1 MRVLVITPI
10 LLFACLTTSAQTLKF
25 SYLFE
30 YKTDPAKA
38 WNRDL
43 SLCVEVDSLGV
54 LCYSEN
60 EYLRDSIGYTII
72 DAGLGHYV
80 AHDEKKRFP
89 YGVQWSI
96 FGNPSIGKFTHY
108 DYYITL
114 NFTTEDYYQTP
125 QWEISEDTE
134 EICGYLCRKAV
145 SNHYGRLW
153 TVWYA
158 EEIPVGAG
166 PWLLWGTPG
175 MILKAEDSEMLFRF
189 TCERVL
195 MTDFNRRSPVLS
207 HIDRRCSDSAA
218 IIMTGSMKEVEA
230 LRTKYN
236 RDVQAYYDIMGFQIR
251 GFDADG
257 KPMELPKY
265 RPYIPLI
272 PDEYWKEAH

>member
-1 MRVLVITPI
+1 MRVLVVTPI
-10 LLFACLTTSAQTLKF
+10 LLFACLTTSAQTLIF

-60 EYLRDSIGYTII
+60 EYLRDSIGYTIM

-80 AHDEKKRFP
+80 ASEEKKRFP
-89 YGVQWSI
+89 RGVQWSI
-96 FGNPSIGKFTHY
+96 FGNPSTGKFTHY

-114 NFTTEDYYQTP
+114 NFTAEDYYQTP

-145 SNHYGRLW
+145 SKYYGRLW

-158 EEIPVGAG
+158 EEIPIGSG

-175 MILKAEDSEMLFRF
+175 MILKAEDSQMLFRF
-189 TCERVL
+189 SCENIVA
-195 MTDFNRRSPVLS
+195 TNFSRRSSVLS
-207 HIDRRCSDSAA
+207 HINRNCSDSAA

-251 GFDADG
+251 SFDADG

-272 PDEYWKEAH
+272 PDEYWENL